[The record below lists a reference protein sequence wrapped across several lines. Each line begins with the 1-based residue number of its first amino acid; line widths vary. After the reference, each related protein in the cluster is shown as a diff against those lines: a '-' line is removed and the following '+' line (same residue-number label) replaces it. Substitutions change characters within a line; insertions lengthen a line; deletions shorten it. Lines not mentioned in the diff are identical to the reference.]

1 MIVISDTTPLR
12 YLIEIEQV
20 HILETLFGKII
31 IPEKVADELQHPKTP
46 HQVKSW
52 MQALPDWLE
61 VRKADLTFFTP
72 QKKIDDGEREAFAL
86 ALELNADAVLLDD
99 KYALT
104 EAKRL
109 NLQTI
114 ALFTLFEIAAARNLI
129 NLPQTIEAIRRTNFR
144 LPPES
149 DIQTMLARDAQR
161 QNR

>member
-31 IPEKVADELQHPKTP
+31 IPEKVAEELQHPKTP

-72 QKKIDDGEREAFAL
+72 QKKIDDSEREAFAL

>member
-31 IPEKVADELQHPKTP
+31 IPKKVAEELQHPKTP

>member
-31 IPEKVADELQHPKTP
+31 IPEKVAEELQHPKTP